1 MSNGGEKLMKVY
13 FCRRLVG
20 ALLLACFVASPLSA
34 AFSPAGKH
42 FYTRVNIWY
51 ERTDRIYSTNYHKG
65 SILPV
70 GTKVKI
76 LEYSDKA
83 ITLLDVAKSQAYTIQ
98 FMKRHSQLTP
108 QEYFERHFS
117 EEDVTAEGGPFSK
130 FTNEEQANI
139 KAGTVTPGM
148 SAPAVVMAY
157 GYPPSHR
164 TPNLDANAWVYW
176 SNWFMSFKIVFEGG
190 KVVDAGRAAP

>member
-1 MSNGGEKLMKVY
+1 MKTA
-13 FCRRLVG
+13 FWKRLVPV
-20 ALLLACFVASPLSA
+20 LLPACLAASTLCA
-34 AFSPAGKH
+34 AFGPTGKH
-42 FYTRVNIWY
+42 YYTRVNIWY
-51 ERTDRIYSTNYHKG
+51 ERPDRIYSTNYHKG

-76 LEYSDKA
+76 LDFNDKA
-83 ITLLDVAKSQAYTIQ
+83 ITFLDEAKSQTYTIE
-98 FMKRHSQLTP
+98 FVSRHSRLTP

-117 EEDVTAEGGPFSK
+117 EKSVLAEGGSFSK
-130 FTNEEQANI
+130 FTDKEKANI
-139 KAGTVTPGM
+139 KAGTVVPGM

-164 TPNLDANAWVYW
+164 TPDLGADIWRYW
-176 SNWFMSFKIVFEGG
+176 SNRIMSFKIVFNEG